1 MAPQESQLRLDIVAF
16 ASRLLEVHETSA
28 RARVTA
34 QAVLE
39 WLPGTTVTVYIL
51 QEDAE
56 KRYWSARSTVGEE
69 AQPDQVVPADA
80 GTLGVIFRDQKTT
93 VFDGATLEREAYA
106 HLNVRRTVKYL
117 ACVALVNDETLIGAI
132 EILGFERGLDRVALP
147 ALEPLA
153 NIAALALVSSQFYE
167 EERHNSMTSI
177 TRLTQFYDIEKAF
190 SSTLEMDELLPIIGN
205 KIRESLDCQGVNLW
219 LVQGDGSLSLM
230 YQAGVDLTTT
240 ERMVQK
246 EGEGIA
252 GDVSE
257 NGEAVLIAEP
267 EDERL
272 IRRNQGMEEGKIE
285 SLIVAPLIDKDSLV
299 GVVEAMNRMDGK
311 PFDEDDLFVLTSL

>member
-1 MAPQESQLRLDIVAF
+1 MVGRRGADGGRGRD
-16 ASRLLEVHETSA
+16 LELGEHGEGG
-28 RARVTA
+28 
-34 QAVLE
+34 E
-39 WLPGTTVTVYIL
+39 
-51 QEDAE
+51 
-56 KRYWSARSTVGEE
+56 VG
-69 AQPDQVVPADA
+69 D
-80 GTLGVIFRDQKTT
+80 
-93 VFDGATLEREAYA
+93 YA
-106 HLNVRRTVKYL
+106 HLNVRRTLRYV
-117 ACVALVNDETLIGAI
+117 ACVPLLHKEALIGSI
-132 EILGFERGLDRVALP
+132 EILSFDALLDRTSLA

-153 NIAALALVSSQFYE
+153 EIAAQALVSSQEYE
-167 EERHNSMTSI
+167 KERDDSLTSI

-205 KIRESLDCQGVNLW
+205 KIRESLECQGVNLW

-240 ERMVQK
+240 QGMVQK

-272 IRRNQGMEEGKIE
+272 VRRNQGLEEGKVE
-285 SLIVAPLIDKDSLV
+285 SLMVAPLIDKGSLV
-299 GVVEAMNRMDGK
+299 GVVEAVNPLGGK
-311 PFDEDDLFVLTSL
+311 PFDEDDLFVLTSLNETATIALHRSEE